1 MPCAAQCRAKEMI
14 QLMKNKWLLL
24 LAAAVLMV
32 GALAAVGCSS
42 DADTD
47 GADAGGDAEAP
58 AKYIVATDAPY
69 GIFEFLDDAGNHD
82 GFDIDL
88 LKAIAANQ
96 GFEVEFKTY
105 NFDAML
111 AGLAGEPDDFDFA
124 ISAITITDERAE
136 QILFSK
142 PYFMSAGQTL
152 SVPKDSAI
160 KSIDDLEPGMKVA
173 IQTGTTG
180 YFWAEENLEPNGIV
194 LMGYPQGIDC
204 FSAMRAGD
212 VDAALVD
219 ADPAAEYVAQEAM
232 NAMIVQTIDTDE
244 KYGIAFPK
252 SATEIH
258 AKVDAGLAAIVADGT
273 YAEIYKKWF
282 GVEPSELP

>member
-1 MPCAAQCRAKEMI
+1 
-14 QLMKNKWLLL
+14 MKSKWLML
-24 LAAAVLMV
+24 LAVAVLMV
-32 GALAAVGCSS
+32 GALAVVGCSGDS
-42 DADTD
+42 DTD
-47 GADAGGDAEAP
+47 GTAGGDAP
-58 AKYIVATDAPY
+58 QVDKYTVATDAPY

-82 GFDIDL
+82 GFDMDL

-111 AGLAGEPDDFDFA
+111 AGLAGDPDDFDFA
-124 ISAITITDERAE
+124 ISAITITEDRAKE
-136 QILFSK
+136 ILFSS
-142 PYFMSAGQTL
+142 PYFLSAGQTL

-160 KSIDDLEPGMKVA
+160 KSIDDLKPGMKVA

-180 YFWAEENLEPNGIV
+180 YFWAEENLAPLGVE

-252 SATEIH
+252 SATDVH
-258 AKVDAGLAAIVADGT
+258 AKVEAGLKAIVADGT
-273 YAEIYKKWF
+273 YTEIYKKWF
-282 GVEPSELP
+282 GVEPAQLP